1 MAVDAGDEFSNW
13 IYQITSNTA
22 RSLVQEA
29 RYRSRSQ
36 RWAGQDHASDA
47 QHARIDRNAQKGP
60 QPRTEAL
67 HDSGRF
73 TTRDSRESV
82 AEQYAEAF
90 EKMGVAKPEA
100 AEDAVWYSE
109 FLSAYSQAL
118 NGGVSLYNLEHDA
131 SDREKLYTAIF
142 TGHAEDGDIIT
153 EVQMQGPNSAY
164 DDALAIRQ
172 KAAIAAALT
181 MRDQEISYEIK
192 GIDAE
197 EILTAAKTIGNHQK
211 DQLGDD
217 VYGQLI
223 EQAAFAEQPDGSL
236 AASVRP
242 CDAEL
247 MTTAVGA
254 AAAVKLQEK
263 ASLIDL
269 TPQELEAALD
279 AGALREVGQ
288 EQVQQREKAPMSV
301 RDKGI
306 EKEPMPEYLS
316 LDRLVSK
323 HERAADASA
332 KRLDAENGISPDTPE
347 LKDMPQNELIER
359 LKQEEEVQRK
369 EYEDRIR
376 EATEYLGVDEKTLR
390 SSLGDVHRAQEDMRI
405 ASSKLAVAEARKEK
419 ADASFDEAKKG
430 LGSGEE
436 KALHA
441 LNDAAN
447 KKAHAETAVSILQVE
462 VDESRKRLEAA
473 LGKAKAIYTQGR
485 DAGEPGDREPVRAP
499 DDASGARGVAHDA
512 VMVRSGSKKNV
523 TVAQVWC
530 KASEREAILQQLKQI
545 GVKPKETDRGE
556 VEISKEGA
564 QMDAS
569 SFEAAEYVTEKGHV
583 GQEETER
590 MPRTGREER

>member
-1 MAVDAGDEFSNW
+1 MPVDVGDEFSNW
-13 IYQITSNTA
+13 VFQISKEAA
-22 RSLVQEA
+22 RNLAQEA
-29 RYRSRSQ
+29 RYARNQGRWPGQGTERDQKSRDD
-36 RWAGQDHASDA
+36 AGGTQPLSDS
-47 QHARIDRNAQKGP
+47 
-60 QPRTEAL
+60 T
-67 HDSGRF
+67 RF
-73 TTRDSRESV
+73 TTKDSRESV
-82 AEQYAEAF
+82 AQQYAEAF
-90 EKMGVAKPEA
+90 EKMGITKPEA
-100 AEDAVWYSE
+100 AQDAAWYSD

-118 NGGVSLYNLEHDA
+118 NGGVSLYNMEHDS
-131 SDREKLYTAIF
+131 SDSEKLYTAVF
-142 TGHAEDGDIIT
+142 TGHDSNNGDIIT

-164 DDALAIRQ
+164 EDAVAIRQ
-172 KAAIAAALT
+172 KAAVAAALT
-181 MRDQEISYEIK
+181 MRDQDIQYEIK
-192 GIDAE
+192 GLDQE
-197 EILTAAKTIGNHQK
+197 EIRTAAKTVGEHQR

-247 MTTAVGA
+247 MTAAVGA

-347 LKDMPQNELIER
+347 LKGMPQNELIER

-376 EATEYLGVDEKTLR
+376 EAAEYLGVDEKTLR
-390 SSLGDVHRAQEDMRI
+390 SSLGDVHRSQEDMRI
-405 ASSKLAVAEARKEK
+405 ASSKLAVAEVRKEK

-447 KKAHAETAVSILQVE
+447 KKAHAETAVSILQGE

-569 SFEAAEYVTEKGHV
+569 SFEAAEYVTEKGHI

>member
-13 IYQITSNTA
+13 VYQITSNTA

-29 RYRSRSQ
+29 RYHSRSQ
-36 RWAGQDHASDA
+36 RWAGQDHAGDA
-47 QHARIDRNAQKGP
+47 QHARMDRSAQKGP
-60 QPRTEAL
+60 QPKTEAL

-217 VYGQLI
+217 AYSRFA
-223 EQAAFAEQPDGSL
+223 ESSAFAKG
-236 AASVRP
+236 ASGGITADIRP
-242 CDAEL
+242 CDSEL
-247 MTTAVGA
+247 MTAATGA
-254 AAAVKLQEK
+254 AAAVKLQQE
-263 ASLIDL
+263 AALIDL
-269 TPQELEAALD
+269 TPHELEAALA
-279 AGALREVGQ
+279 AGVLREIGQ
-288 EQVQQREKAPMSV
+288 EESRQQARGPMSV

-306 EKEPMPEYLS
+306 G
-316 LDRLVSK
+316 LD
-323 HERAADASA
+323 
-332 KRLDAENGISPDTPE
+332 
-347 LKDMPQNELIER
+347 
-359 LKQEEEVQRK
+359 
-369 EYEDRIR
+369 
-376 EATEYLGVDEKTLR
+376 
-390 SSLGDVHRAQEDMRI
+390 
-405 ASSKLAVAEARKEK
+405 
-419 ADASFDEAKKG
+419 
-430 LGSGEE
+430 
-436 KALHA
+436 
-441 LNDAAN
+441 
-447 KKAHAETAVSILQVE
+447 
-462 VDESRKRLEAA
+462 
-473 LGKAKAIYTQGR
+473 
-485 DAGEPGDREPVRAP
+485 EPGDREPARAP
-499 DDASGARGVAHDA
+499 DDTAGARGVAHDA
-512 VMVRSGSKKNV
+512 IIVESGSGRNV

-530 KASEREAILQQLKQI
+530 RAQERQAILQQLKQI
-545 GVKPKETDRGE
+545 GAIPKETSRGE
-556 VEISKEGA
+556 VEISREAA

-569 SFEAAEYVTEKGHV
+569 SFEAAEFVTEKGHI

>member
-36 RWAGQDHASDA
+36 RWAGQDHAGDA
-47 QHARIDRNAQKGP
+47 QHARIDKNAQKGP

-164 DDALAIRQ
+164 EDAVAIRQ
-172 KAAIAAALT
+172 KAAVAAALT
-181 MRDQEISYEIK
+181 MRDQDIQYEIK
-192 GIDAE
+192 GLDQE
-197 EILTAAKTIGNHQK
+197 EIRTAAKTVAEHQR

-279 AGALREVGQ
+279 AGVLREVGQ

-306 EKEPMPEYLS
+306 EKEPMP
-316 LDRLVSK
+316 V
-323 HERAADASA
+323 
-332 KRLDAENGISPDTPE
+332 
-347 LKDMPQNELIER
+347 
-359 LKQEEEVQRK
+359 
-369 EYEDRIR
+369 
-376 EATEYLGVDEKTLR
+376 
-390 SSLGDVHRAQEDMRI
+390 
-405 ASSKLAVAEARKEK
+405 
-419 ADASFDEAKKG
+419 
-430 LGSGEE
+430 
-436 KALHA
+436 
-441 LNDAAN
+441 
-447 KKAHAETAVSILQVE
+447 
-462 VDESRKRLEAA
+462 
-473 LGKAKAIYTQGR
+473 YTQGR

>member
-1 MAVDAGDEFSNW
+1 MPVDVGDEFSNW
-13 IYQITSNTA
+13 VFQISKEAA
-22 RSLVQEA
+22 RNLAQEA
-29 RYRSRSQ
+29 RYARNQGRWSGQGTERDQKSR
-36 RWAGQDHASDA
+36 DDAS
-47 QHARIDRNAQKGP
+47 GT
-60 QPRTEAL
+60 QPL
-67 HDSGRF
+67 SDSTRF
-73 TTRDSRESV
+73 TTKDSRESV
-82 AEQYAEAF
+82 AQQYAEAF
-90 EKMGVAKPEA
+90 EKMGITKPEA
-100 AEDAVWYSE
+100 AQDAAWYSD

-118 NGGVSLYNLEHDA
+118 NGGVSLYNMEHDS
-131 SDREKLYTAIF
+131 SDSEKLYTAVF
-142 TGHAEDGDIIT
+142 TGHDSNNGDIIT

-164 DDALAIRQ
+164 EDAVAIRQ
-172 KAAIAAALT
+172 KAAVAAALT
-181 MRDQEISYEIK
+181 MRGQDIQYEIK
-192 GIDAE
+192 GLDQE
-197 EILTAAKTIGNHQK
+197 EIRTAAKTVAEHQR

-223 EQAAFAEQPDGSL
+223 EKAAFAKQPDGSL

-279 AGALREVGQ
+279 AGVLREVGQ

-323 HERAADASA
+323 HERAADASV

-347 LKDMPQNELIER
+347 LKGMPQNELIER

-376 EATEYLGVDEKTLR
+376 EAAEYLGVDEKTLR
-390 SSLGDVHRAQEDMRI
+390 SSLDDVHRAQEDMRI

-447 KKAHAETAVSILQVE
+447 KKAHAETAVSILQDE

-556 VEISKEGA
+556 VEISKEAA

>member
-13 IYQITSNTA
+13 VFQITSNSA
-22 RSLVQEA
+22 RSLIQEA
-29 RYRSRSQ
+29 RYHSRSQ
-36 RWAGQDHASDA
+36 RWAGQDHAGDA
-47 QHARIDRNAQKGP
+47 QHARMDRSAQKGP
-60 QPRTEAL
+60 QPKTEAL

-100 AEDAVWYSE
+100 AEDAVWYGE

-131 SDREKLYTAIF
+131 NDREKLYTAIF

-192 GIDAE
+192 GIDEE

-217 VYGQLI
+217 AYSRFA
-223 EQAAFAEQPDGSL
+223 ESSAFAKGASGGI
-236 AASVRP
+236 AADIRP
-242 CDAEL
+242 CDSEL
-247 MTTAVGA
+247 MTAATGA
-254 AAAVKLQEK
+254 AAAVKLQQE
-263 ASLIDL
+263 AALIDL
-269 TPQELEAALD
+269 TPHELEAALD
-279 AGALREVGQ
+279 AGVLREIGQ
-288 EQVQQREKAPMSV
+288 EESRPQARGPMSV

-306 EKEPMPEYLS
+306 E
-316 LDRLVSK
+316 LD
-323 HERAADASA
+323 
-332 KRLDAENGISPDTPE
+332 
-347 LKDMPQNELIER
+347 
-359 LKQEEEVQRK
+359 
-369 EYEDRIR
+369 
-376 EATEYLGVDEKTLR
+376 
-390 SSLGDVHRAQEDMRI
+390 
-405 ASSKLAVAEARKEK
+405 
-419 ADASFDEAKKG
+419 
-430 LGSGEE
+430 
-436 KALHA
+436 
-441 LNDAAN
+441 
-447 KKAHAETAVSILQVE
+447 
-462 VDESRKRLEAA
+462 
-473 LGKAKAIYTQGR
+473 
-485 DAGEPGDREPVRAP
+485 EPGDREPARAP
-499 DDASGARGVAHDA
+499 DDTDGARGVAHDA
-512 VMVRSGSKKNV
+512 IIVESGSGKNV

-530 KASEREAILQQLKQI
+530 RAQERQAILQQLRQI

-556 VEISKEGA
+556 VEISKEAA

-569 SFEAAEYVTEKGHV
+569 SFEAAEYVTEKGRV

>member
-1 MAVDAGDEFSNW
+1 MPIDAGDEFSNW
-13 IYQITSNTA
+13 VFQISKEAA
-22 RSLVQEA
+22 RSLAQEA
-29 RYRSRSQ
+29 RYARNQGRRPGQ
-36 RWAGQDHASDA
+36 GAERDQGDRENAGGTQPLSDSA
-47 QHARIDRNAQKGP
+47 K
-60 QPRTEAL
+60 
-67 HDSGRF
+67 F
-73 TTRDSRESV
+73 TTKDSRESV
-82 AEQYAEAF
+82 AQQYADAF
-90 EKMGVAKPEA
+90 EKMGIAKPEA
-100 AEDAVWYSE
+100 AQDAAWYSD

-118 NGGVSLYNLEHDA
+118 NGGVSLYNMEHD
-131 SDREKLYTAIF
+131 SNDSEKLYTAVF
-142 TGHAEDGDIIT
+142 TGHDSNNGDIIT

-164 DDALAIRQ
+164 GDAVAIRQ

-181 MRDQEISYEIK
+181 MRGQDIQYEIK
-192 GIDAE
+192 GLDQE
-197 EILTAAKTIGNHQK
+197 EIRTAAKTVGEHQR

-223 EQAAFAEQPDGSL
+223 EKAAFAKQPDGSL
-236 AASVRP
+236 AANVRP

-279 AGALREVGQ
+279 AGVLREVGQ
-288 EQVQQREKAPMSV
+288 EQVQVQERAPMSV

-306 EKEPMPEYLS
+306 EREPMPEYLS

-323 HERAADASA
+323 YERAQDAIT
-332 KRLDAENGISPDTPE
+332 KRLDAENGIKPDTPE
-347 LKDMPQNELIER
+347 LKNLSQDDLIEK
-359 LKQEEEVQRK
+359 LKQEEEIQRK
-369 EYEDRIR
+369 EYNKRIK
-376 EATEYLGVDEKTLR
+376 EAAEYLGVDEKTLR
-390 SSLGDVHRAQEDMRI
+390 GSLNDVHSAQEDIRI

-419 ADASFDEAKKG
+419 ADISFSEAKKG
-430 LGSGEE
+430 LDSSE
-436 KALHA
+436 KAFHA

-447 KKAHAETAVSILQVE
+447 KKAHAETAISILQGE
-462 VDESRKRLEAA
+462 LDESRKRLDAA
-473 LGKAKAIYTQGR
+473 LGKAKTIYSQGR
-485 DAGEPGDREPVRAP
+485 DAGEPGDREPMRAP

-512 VMVRSGSKKNV
+512 IMVRSGSKKNV

-556 VEISKEGA
+556 VEISKEAA

-569 SFEAAEYVTEKGHV
+569 SFEAAEYVTEKGRV

>member
-1 MAVDAGDEFSNW
+1 MPIDAGDEFSNW
-13 IYQITSNTA
+13 VFQISKEAA
-22 RSLVQEA
+22 RSLAQEA
-29 RYRSRSQ
+29 RYARNQGRRPGQ
-36 RWAGQDHASDA
+36 GTERDQGDRENAGGTQPLSDSA
-47 QHARIDRNAQKGP
+47 K
-60 QPRTEAL
+60 
-67 HDSGRF
+67 F
-73 TTRDSRESV
+73 TTKDSRESV
-82 AEQYAEAF
+82 AQQYADAF
-90 EKMGVAKPEA
+90 EKMGIAKPEA
-100 AEDAVWYSE
+100 AQDAAWYSD

-118 NGGVSLYNLEHDA
+118 NGGVSLYNMEHD
-131 SDREKLYTAIF
+131 SNDSEKLYTAVF
-142 TGHAEDGDIIT
+142 TGHDSNNGDIIT
-153 EVQMQGPNSAY
+153 EVQMQGPNIAY
-164 DDALAIRQ
+164 GDAVAIRQ

-181 MRDQEISYEIK
+181 MRGQDIQYEIK
-192 GIDAE
+192 GLDQE
-197 EILTAAKTIGNHQK
+197 EIRTAAKTVGEHQR

-223 EQAAFAEQPDGSL
+223 EKAAFAKQPDGSL
-236 AASVRP
+236 AANVRP

-279 AGALREVGQ
+279 AGVLREAGQ
-288 EQVQQREKAPMSV
+288 ERVPEQKKAPMSV

-306 EKEPMPEYLS
+306 EREPMPEYLS

-323 HERAADASA
+323 YERAQDAIT
-332 KRLDAENGISPDTPE
+332 KRLDAENGIRQDAPE
-347 LKDMPQNELIER
+347 MKDLSQDDLIAK
-359 LKQEEEVQRK
+359 LKQEEEIQRK
-369 EYEDRIR
+369 EYNERIK
-376 EATEYLGVDEKTLR
+376 EAAEYLGVDEKTLR
-390 SSLGDVHRAQEDMRI
+390 GSLNDLHSAQEDIRI

-419 ADASFDEAKKG
+419 ADASFSEAKKS
-430 LGSGEE
+430 LDSSE
-436 KALHA
+436 KAFHD

-447 KKAHAETAVSILQVE
+447 KKAHAETAISILQGE
-462 VDESRKRLEAA
+462 LDESRKRLDAA
-473 LGKAKAIYTQGR
+473 LGKAKTIYSQGR
-485 DAGEPGDREPVRAP
+485 DAGEPGDREPMRAP

-512 VMVRSGSKKNV
+512 IMVRSGSKKNV

-556 VEISKEGA
+556 VEISKEAA

-569 SFEAAEYVTEKGHV
+569 SFEAAEYVTEKGRV